1 MKLFLWITMLV
12 GLVPV
17 TAFSVFHLLVWGSSV
32 ASETPAEPAEEDGSS
47 SIVMAS
53 VQFGEAGA
61 PTIVNPSRWPAV
73 LVLTG
78 AILCAIGLFCLIP
91 KQPLRVARDGYTR
104 FEPLI
109 EKVLESRRDYSSL
122 IVSAEGGQKALL
134 VSRRG
139 EEFLLSVSID
149 SSDPAIGSIVEF
161 FSDRGVSPSN
171 EYTTHDDRFSIS
183 TSHLEFP
190 LPQAADAAA
199 ETCTHVYRD
208 ILGVAETEPMEF
220 SLRN

>member
-1 MKLFLWITMLV
+1 MKIFLWITLLA
-12 GLVPV
+12 GLLPV
-17 TAFSVFHLLVWGSSV
+17 TAYSVLHVLIRGSV
-32 ASETPAEPAEEDGSS
+32 RNTTPVELAEEQSS
-47 SIVMAS
+47 DSIVMAS
-53 VQFGEAGA
+53 VHFGEAGT
-61 PTIVNPSRWPAV
+61 PTIVNPSMWPAI

-78 AILCAIGLFCLIP
+78 ATLCIVGLFNLIP

-109 EKVLESRRDYSSL
+109 QKVLESRRDYSSL
-122 IVSAEGGQKALL
+122 IVSAQQGSKALS
-134 VSRRG
+134 VSRRQ
-139 EEFLLSVSID
+139 EEFLLGVSID
-149 SSDPAIGSIVEF
+149 SSDPAIPSIVEF
-161 FSDRGVSPSN
+161 FLSRGVSPSSEN
-171 EYTTHDDRFSIS
+171 VSHDDHFDIS
-183 TSHLEFP
+183 TTHLEFP